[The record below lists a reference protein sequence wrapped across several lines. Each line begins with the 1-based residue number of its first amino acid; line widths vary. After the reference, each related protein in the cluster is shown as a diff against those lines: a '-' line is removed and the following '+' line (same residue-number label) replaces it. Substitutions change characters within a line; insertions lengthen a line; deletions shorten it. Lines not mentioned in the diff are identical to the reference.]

1 MDTGETMQH
10 KNRKG
15 IILAAG
21 KGTRLGAITGGI
33 GSGTGVSKPLVPT
46 YDKPTIYYPLSD
58 MLSAGIDQILIIAA
72 PDNVELFRNVIGD
85 GSALGVSIHYDVQTE
100 PRGIAEAFLIG
111 KDFIGNDNVCL
122 MFGDNVYNG
131 KRFTSALRASVSPR
145 GATVFA
151 YRVDN
156 PRDFGVVEFDENM
169 RAISLEE
176 KPERPKSPYAVPGT
190 YFYTSKVVEIAKSLK
205 PSPRGELEITDVNI
219 EFLKQNLLDVTVL
232 DSDTEW
238 FDTGTPE
245 SLHDASTYVRT
256 WQYRHGQLLGSPEAA
271 AYQAGFI
278 SSDQLLLLATEQKK
292 STYGQLLL
300 ELAKNEWPQR

>member
-58 MLSAGIDQILIIAA
+58 MLSTGIDQILIIAA

-156 PRDFGVVEFDENM
+156 PRDFG
-169 RAISLEE
+169 
-176 KPERPKSPYAVPGT
+176 
-190 YFYTSKVVEIAKSLK
+190 VVEIAKSLK